1 MNEENSSVVLPDQG
15 DVLAAEDLT
24 PAVAP
29 VGDTVEVVAE
39 VVQDRPFLTTS
50 FEEYSVS
57 EGLLLMLLLA
67 LFAAL
72 LVKIVKGGFYW
83 L

>member
-1 MNEENSSVVLPDQG
+1 MNDENSSTVLPDQG
-15 DVLAAEDLT
+15 DILAAEDLAAALD
-24 PAVAP
+24 PVADP
-29 VGDTVEVVAE
+29 VTMVGE
-39 VVQDRPFLTTS
+39 VVQERPFLTTS

-67 LFAAL
+67 LFVSL
-72 LVKIVKGGFYW
+72 CWKMLKGGFYW

>member
-24 PAVAP
+24 SALDPVA
-29 VGDTVEVVAE
+29 DTVEIVAE
-39 VVQDRPFLTTS
+39 VVQDRPFLTTD

-67 LFAAL
+67 LFVMAI
-72 LVKIVKGGFYW
+72 VKIVKGGFYW